1 MCWRLKT
8 VVKKRQK
15 PVVVAFVLRAVA
27 GRHCQLLAGCL
38 ETQPTALAVCVIS
51 IIRLEQSVDV
61 QLWRGRKRGLVVAKV
76 ILFSIFFIL
85 NSFTFI
91 HHPPGAA
98 RFQAVFDDR
107 SVFSIS
113 TFVFIFDC
121 GAIHPS
127 IQPLQRVVWSNSVF
141 VIISSAVLLDGWEG
155 GRGPKVVGQ
164 PILFKT
170 PRKNFSVLNDLI
182 GWRK

>member
-141 VIISSAVLLDGWEG
+141 VIISSAVRLLDGWEG
-155 GRGPKVVGQ
+155 GREGGGQ
-164 PILFKT
+164 KWLANRFYSKHRGRILV
-170 PRKNFSVLNDLI
+170 S
-182 GWRK
+182 